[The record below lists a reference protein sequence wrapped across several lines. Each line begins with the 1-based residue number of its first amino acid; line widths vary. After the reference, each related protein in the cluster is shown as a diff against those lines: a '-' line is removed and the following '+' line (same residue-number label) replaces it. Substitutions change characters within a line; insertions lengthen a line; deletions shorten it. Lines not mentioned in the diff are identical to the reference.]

1 MSTPPHPPPPVL
13 PLVSSLVR
21 HYEDLVDY
29 LRRRFASP
37 GLAREVV
44 HDVCVR
50 LLERP
55 EPAGV
60 RQPMALLRRM
70 AHDAAVDRCRA
81 EDLRRQWVEPR
92 AELPDA
98 ACEGAGPARQAVA
111 AQELAQ
117 LVDVIRAMPCRR
129 RQVFI
134 LHKIH
139 DVPQAAVARRM
150 GIGLKAVER
159 HLRLAMVDCRQALPV
174 RALT

>member
-1 MSTPPHPPPPVL
+1 MSQQPSTPPPAL

-21 HYEDLVDY
+21 HYEELVDY
-29 LRRRFASP
+29 LHRRFRSP

-55 EPAGV
+55 VAHDA
-60 RQPMALLRRM
+60 RQPVALLRRI

-81 EDLRRQWVEPR
+81 EDLRRHWVEPR
-92 AELPDA
+92 TKLP
-98 ACEGAGPARQAVA
+98 EGTCPRPGPEQQAQGVQA
-111 AQELAQ
+111 LQRLSSTIE
-117 LVDVIRAMPCRR
+117 RMPCRR
-129 RQVFI
+129 QQVFI

-139 DVPQAAVARRM
+139 ELPQAEVAQRM

-159 HLRLAMVDCRQALPV
+159 HLRLAMADCRLPA
-174 RALT
+174 RLP

>member
-1 MSTPPHPPPPVL
+1 MSQLPSPHPPAL

-21 HYEDLVDY
+21 HYEELVEY
-29 LRRRFASP
+29 LRCRFRSP

-55 EPAGV
+55 AAYDA
-60 RQPMALLRRM
+60 RQPIALLRRI
-70 AHDAAVDRCRA
+70 AHDAAVNRCRA
-81 EDLRRQWVEPR
+81 EDLRRHWVESR
-92 AELPDA
+92 AELPDD
-98 ACEGAGPARQAVA
+98 ACPRPGPEQQAQGQQA
-111 AQELAQ
+111 LQRLSATIE
-117 LVDVIRAMPCRR
+117 RMPCRR

-139 DVPQAAVARRM
+139 ALPQADVAQRM

-159 HLRLAMVDCRQALPV
+159 HLRLAMADCRQQGTLQ
-174 RALT
+174 

>member
-1 MSTPPHPPPPVL
+1 MSQPPSTPLPAA

-21 HYEDLVDY
+21 HYEELVDY
-29 LRRRFASP
+29 LHRRFRSS

-55 EPAGV
+55 VVHHA
-60 RQPMALLRRM
+60 RQPIALLRRI

-81 EDLRRQWVEPR
+81 EDLRRHWVEPR
-92 AELPDA
+92 AELP
-98 ACEGAGPARQAVA
+98 EGACPRPGPEQH
-111 AQELAQ
+111 AQGMHALEHLS
-117 LVDVIRAMPCRR
+117 VTIERMPCRR
-129 RQVFI
+129 QQVFI

-139 DVPQAAVARRM
+139 ELPQAEVARRM

-159 HLRLAMVDCRQALPV
+159 HLRLAMDDCRLSAGL
-174 RALT
+174 R

>member
-1 MSTPPHPPPPVL
+1 MSTPPSSQSPAL

-21 HYEDLVDY
+21 HYEELVDY

-37 GLAREVV
+37 AFAREVV

-55 EPAGV
+55 GPPDV
-60 RQPMALLRRM
+60 RQPIALLRRI

-81 EDLRRQWVEPR
+81 EDLRRHWVDPR
-92 AELPDA
+92 AELPEA
-98 ACEGAGPARQAVA
+98 ACDRPGPAQLLQA
-111 AQELAQ
+111 QQSLDQ
-117 LVDVIRAMPCRR
+117 LIATVSTMPCRR

-139 DVPQAAVARRM
+139 EVPQAEVAQRM

-159 HLRLAMVDCRQALPV
+159 HLRLAMAECRQGMEPADLK
-174 RALT
+174 

>member
-1 MSTPPHPPPPVL
+1 MSQLPSPHPPVL

-21 HYEDLVDY
+21 HYEELVDY
-29 LRRRFASP
+29 LRRRFRSP

-55 EPAGV
+55 PAHDA
-60 RQPMALLRRM
+60 RQPIALLRRI

-81 EDLRRQWVEPR
+81 EDLRRHWVEPR
-92 AELPDA
+92 AELP
-98 ACEGAGPARQAVA
+98 EGACPRPGPEEQAQGMHA
-111 AQELAQ
+111 LEYLS
-117 LVDVIRAMPCRR
+117 ITIERMPCRR
-129 RQVFI
+129 QQVFI

-139 DVPQAAVARRM
+139 ELPQAEVAQRM

-159 HLRLAMVDCRQALPV
+159 HLRLAMADCRLHAGLQ
-174 RALT
+174 

>member
-1 MSTPPHPPPPVL
+1 MSQRPQPDPHAL

-21 HYEDLVDY
+21 HYEELVDY
-29 LRRRFASP
+29 LRRRFRSP

-55 EPAGV
+55 AVPDA
-60 RQPMALLRRM
+60 RQPIALLRRI

-81 EDLRRQWVEPR
+81 EDLRRHWAEPR
-92 AELPDA
+92 AELPEA
-98 ACEGAGPARQAVA
+98 PCPCPGPEQQAQGQQA
-111 AQELAQ
+111 LQRLSATIE
-117 LVDVIRAMPCRR
+117 RMPCRR
-129 RQVFI
+129 QQVFI

-139 DVPQAAVARRM
+139 ELPQAEVARRM

-159 HLRLAMVDCRQALPV
+159 HLRLALADCHQQAP
-174 RALT
+174 RP

>member
-1 MSTPPHPPPPVL
+1 MSQLPSLPPPAL

-21 HYEDLVDY
+21 HYEELVEY
-29 LRRRFASP
+29 LRRRFRSP

-55 EPAGV
+55 GPHDA
-60 RQPMALLRRM
+60 RQPIALLRRI

-81 EDLRRQWVEPR
+81 EDLRRHWVEPR
-92 AELPDA
+92 AELP
-98 ACEGAGPARQAVA
+98 EGACPSPGPDQHAHGRQALQRLSA
-111 AQELAQ
+111 AIE
-117 LVDVIRAMPCRR
+117 RMPCRR
-129 RQVFI
+129 QQVFI

-139 DVPQAAVARRM
+139 ELPQAEVARRM

-159 HLRLAMVDCRQALPV
+159 HLRLALADCRPPAEPQ
-174 RALT
+174 